1 MADETTPNTS
11 VLVPVDIEVEMK
23 RSYLDYAM
31 SVIVARAIPDVRD
44 GLKPV
49 QRRILIAMNDLGL
62 SAGRGFRK
70 CAKIC
75 GDTSGNYHPHGEAI
89 IYPTMVRLAQGFNMR
104 YPLVDGQGNFGSVD
118 GDPPAA
124 MRYTE
129 ARLTRVADEM
139 LADLEKETVDFIPNF
154 DQTREEP
161 SVLPAKVPN
170 LLVNGAS
177 GIAVGMA
184 TNIPPHNL
192 REIVDA
198 AVLMIEK
205 PESTLKDIMKLV
217 PGPDFPTG
225 GYIAGR
231 EGILQAYKTGRGSFI
246 MRAKAAIEQTGKER
260 ENIVITEIPFQVNK
274 ARLIERI
281 AELVQT
287 KKVEGIADV
296 RDESDRDGMRI
307 VVEIKRGEE
316 SQLILNNLYKYTQ
329 MQESFGMILLSI
341 VAGQPREL
349 PLMDMLRLFIE
360 HRIEVVRRR
369 TEFEL
374 RKAEEREHI
383 LLGFKKALDH
393 LDDIIKLI
401 RKSKSPAEAKAGL
414 IETWKFSDRQAQ
426 AILDLQLHRLTQ
438 MEREKILQEL
448 KEIQELIAELRSIL
462 ASDKKLRA
470 VIIGEL
476 RDVHK
481 KFGDDRRTQIV
492 DKVDEIKLEDL
503 IADTDMAITVSH
515 AGYMK
520 RTSVDTY
527 RHQSRGGKGRI
538 GAKTREDDFV
548 EHLFVASAHS
558 YILLFTSKGR
568 VYWLKVYEIP
578 EAAAATRG
586 RAITSLVKFQDGE
599 KLTAVVSAH
608 DLEEQGKYV
617 FMATRNGTVKK
628 TPLTDF
634 SSPRSSGIIAINL
647 DAQDELI
654 GVRLTQGKQMVF
666 LASHDGQAI
675 LFRETEVRPMGRNAG
690 GVIGMDLAK
699 DDYVVSMDAVNPD
712 FGIIEKERNITTQ
725 NLDELDSDVIKDS
738 LTTLM
743 LTISEKGFGKRTP
756 LAEYR
761 ITSRGGK
768 GVINLKTTERNGGVV
783 AASAGCRRIRRD
795 DYCRPRQSDSR
806 AFERNPRGGTLDAR
820 CALAAAGRRRPYRCG
835 RRAAGRRGGNGS
847 RAERTAQELA
857 AYPPRSCGRV
867 RAFAHRRNYSYR
879 AGWIKSARRRQVVAG
894 PRQNFQPAAIH
905 LHFHFVV
912 AAAGN
917 TRRVIGDRVLCVQI
931 PADPV

>member
-89 IYPTMVRLAQGFNMR
+89 IYPTMVRLAQNFNLR

-139 LADLEKETVDFIPNF
+139 LADLEKETVDFVPNF

-161 SVLPAKVPN
+161 VVLPAKIPN

-198 AVLMIEK
+198 CVLMIEK
-205 PESTLKDIMKLV
+205 PESTLKEIMKLV

-246 MRAKAAIEQTGKER
+246 MRAKAAIEQTGKDR
-260 ENIVITEIPFQVNK
+260 ENIVVTEIPFQVNK

-296 RDESDRDGMRI
+296 RDESDREGMRI
-307 VVEIKRGEE
+307 VVEVKRGEE
-316 SQLILNNLYKYTQ
+316 SQLILNNLYKFTQ

-349 PLMDMLRLFIE
+349 PLMDMLRFFIE

-383 LLGFKKALDH
+383 LLGFKKALEH

-401 RKSKSPAEAKAGL
+401 RKSKSPAEAKTGL
-414 IETWKFSDRQAQ
+414 METWKFSDRQAQ

-462 ASDKKLRA
+462 ASDKKLKA
-470 VIIGEL
+470 VIVNEL
-476 RDVHK
+476 REVHK
-481 KFGDDRRTQIV
+481 KFGDDRRTLIV
-492 DKVDEIKLEDL
+492 DKVDEIELEDL

-538 GAKTREDDFV
+538 GAKTRDEDFV
-548 EHLFVASAHS
+548 EHLFIASAHS

-586 RAITSLVKFQDGE
+586 KAIASLVKFQDNE
-599 KLTAVVSAH
+599 KLTAVVAAH
-608 DLEEQGKYV
+608 NLEEEGKYV

-628 TPLTDF
+628 TPLGDF

-647 DAQDELI
+647 DTQDELI
-654 GVRLTQGKQMVF
+654 GVRLTDGKQMIF
-666 LASHDGQAI
+666 LASHEGQAI

-699 DDYVVSMDAVNPD
+699 DDYVVSMDAVQPD
-712 FGIIEKERNITTQ
+712 FGIIEKEHNVTTQ
-725 NLDELDSDVIKDS
+725 NLDELDADVIKDS

-768 GVINLKTTERNGGVV
+768 GVINLKTTDRNGSVV
-783 AASAGCRRIRRD
+783 AALQVAEESDVMIIAGQGKVIRVHSNEIR
-795 DYCRPRQSDSR
+795 
-806 AFERNPRGGTLDAR
+806 E
-820 CALAAAGRRRPYRCG
+820 AGRSTQG
-835 RRAAGRRGGNGS
+835 
-847 RAERTAQELA
+847 
-857 AYPPRSCGRV
+857 V
-867 RAFAHRRNYSYR
+867 RLLRLDE
-879 AGWIKSARRRQVVAG
+879 GDK
-894 PRQNFQPAAIH
+894 
-905 LHFHFVV
+905 V
-912 AAAGN
+912 AAAAALLEDEAEA
-917 TRRVIGDRVLCVQI
+917 VIGAKE
-931 PADPV
+931 PPKSE